1 MGGKAKFNTSIKES
15 MAQQLF
21 SSTESGISD
30 DSLSLTVSGYI
41 QMYIYGHFNSV
52 VLSKMRDCTYSN
64 HCHMCFGDYQ
74 LQKLHLVSHLNHY
87 FYIWLCV
94 LLKKKKMQEQSRKNE
109 KGGHLIAQKN
119 LPSEHIHWVSKGD
132 LNMLIL
138 KSLLWRPTVVP
149 AEHCIDCSE
158 IHEANLYLIH

>member
-94 LLKKKKMQEQSRKNE
+94 LLKKKCKSRVEKMRREVTLLHKRICHQNTFTGFQREIWICWYWR
-109 KGGHLIAQKN
+109 ACF
-119 LPSEHIHWVSKGD
+119 GD
-132 LNMLIL
+132 QQWYQLN
-138 KSLLWRPTVVP
+138 T
-149 AEHCIDCSE
+149 A
-158 IHEANLYLIH
+158 